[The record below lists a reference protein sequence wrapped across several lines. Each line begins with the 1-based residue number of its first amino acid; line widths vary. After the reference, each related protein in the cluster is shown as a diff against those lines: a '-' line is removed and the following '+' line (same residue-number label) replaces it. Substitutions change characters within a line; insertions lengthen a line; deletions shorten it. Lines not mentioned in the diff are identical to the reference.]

1 MFLQARLMKG
11 EELAK
16 KREEAERKA
25 RRGEI
30 DPTHEFTFQLIGQF
44 SGLLRHEIM
53 DYMFNDPA
61 MLDDLDYL
69 YKSDNARYYP
79 VLPFYLFMT
88 HNFAGKFYFTFNQ
101 RKQRMRRM
109 KSSITGKFVLHISS
123 HNLKQK
129 FSTYPGA
136 GGPRGISPSC
146 RGKTRRRNPP
156 RRFCS
161 RLTGPRWRS
170 TATACTSSG
179 PAPRGTLGRRPSR

>member
-1 MFLQARLMKG
+1 MLLQARLMKG

-69 YKSDNARYYP
+69 YKSDNARYGP
-79 VLPFYLFMT
+79 VFLFYFFMT
-88 HNFAGKFYFTFNQ
+88 LQLCRKILFYFQPEETKDEEDEKLNH
-101 RKQRMRRM
+101 R
-109 KSSITGKFVLHISS
+109 
-123 HNLKQK
+123 
-129 FSTYPGA
+129 
-136 GGPRGISPSC
+136 
-146 RGKTRRRNPP
+146 
-156 RRFCS
+156 
-161 RLTGPRWRS
+161 
-170 TATACTSSG
+170 
-179 PAPRGTLGRRPSR
+179 

>member
-1 MFLQARLMKG
+1 MIVLLLSMSICSTLHLVMLLQARLMKG

-69 YKSDNARYYP
+69 YKSDNARYRQ
-79 VLPFYLFMT
+79 VFLFYLFIT
-88 HNFAGKFYFTFNQ
+88 RNFLGKFCSTFNQ
-101 RKQRMRRM
+101 RKQRMKRM
-109 KSSITGKFVLHISS
+109 KNLITG
-123 HNLKQK
+123 
-129 FSTYPGA
+129 
-136 GGPRGISPSC
+136 
-146 RGKTRRRNPP
+146 
-156 RRFCS
+156 
-161 RLTGPRWRS
+161 
-170 TATACTSSG
+170 
-179 PAPRGTLGRRPSR
+179 APDLLL